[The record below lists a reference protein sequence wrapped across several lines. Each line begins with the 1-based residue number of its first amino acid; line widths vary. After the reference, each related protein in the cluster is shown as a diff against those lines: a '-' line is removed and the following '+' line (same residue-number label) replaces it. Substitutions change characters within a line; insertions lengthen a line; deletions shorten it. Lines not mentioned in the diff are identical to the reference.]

1 MRVGGP
7 RVDSVYAPLVSPRG
21 CALEWT
27 PEMNAPSPVP
37 TPTPSREAELARAEA
52 ELSSQE
58 ARVADQLNRAA
69 AETEALTRRLS
80 ELKQQA
86 ARLPVE
92 RQADEHVRT
101 ASTRLE
107 TVAASTGQT
116 EEARARALAARHE
129 ALEARR
135 RASQETQAALK
146 TLQQLHT
153 RAQQELAEA
162 EAGLKRSAE
171 AAAKAQREREAAA
184 RAQREAQQARQAP
197 AQAQPAVTASGNTTI
212 LESKPLGA
220 RASRV
225 RMQATIDMRSDS
237 NFFTGF
243 TTNVSEGG
251 IFVATVQT
259 VPRGTTVD
267 LDFTL
272 PGGRPMKVT
281 GVVRWTREVNDK
293 TPELMPGL
301 GVQFAH
307 LPPEV
312 ASAIT
317 DFVATREP
325 MFFPD

>member
-1 MRVGGP
+1 
-7 RVDSVYAPLVSPRG
+7 
-21 CALEWT
+21 
-27 PEMNAPSPVP
+27 MNAPSPAP
-37 TPTPSREAELARAEA
+37 IPPPSREAEFARAEA
-52 ELSSQE
+52 ELASQE
-58 ARVADQLNRAA
+58 ARVADQLNRAVT
-69 AETEALTRRLS
+69 ETEALTRRLA
-80 ELKQQA
+80 ELRQQVSRA
-86 ARLPVE
+86 STE
-92 RQADEHVRT
+92 RQGDEHVRT

-107 TVAASTGQT
+107 SAAASAGSTA
-116 EEARARALAARHE
+116 EARERSLTARHE

-135 RASQETQAALK
+135 RASQETQTALK
-146 TLQQLHT
+146 TLQHLHA

-171 AAAKAQREREAAA
+171 AAAKAQREREAERTRQATA
-184 RAQREAQQARQAP
+184 QARP
-197 AQAQPAVTASGNTTI
+197 VAQTSGNLTI
-212 LESKPLGA
+212 PEPRPLGA
-220 RASRV
+220 RSSRV
-225 RMQATIDMRSDS
+225 RMQATIDLRSES

-243 TTNVSEGG
+243 TANVSEGG
-251 IFVATVQT
+251 IFVATVQA

-301 GVQFAH
+301 GVRFSNLA
-307 LPPEV
+307 PEV

>member
-1 MRVGGP
+1 
-7 RVDSVYAPLVSPRG
+7 
-21 CALEWT
+21 
-27 PEMNAPSPVP
+27 MNAPSPAP
-37 TPTPSREAELARAEA
+37 TLTPSREAEFARAEA
-52 ELSSQE
+52 ELASQE
-58 ARVADQLNRAA
+58 ARIAEQLNRAV
-69 AETEALTRRLS
+69 AETETLTRRLA
-80 ELKQQA
+80 ELRQQA
-86 ARLPVE
+86 ARVPAE
-92 RQADEHVRT
+92 HQDDEHVRT

-107 TVAASTGQT
+107 SVASSAGLT
-116 EEARARALAARHE
+116 EETRTRALTARHE

-135 RASQETQAALK
+135 RASQEAQAALK

-171 AAAKAQREREAAA
+171 AAAKVQREREAAT
-184 RAQREAQQARQAP
+184 RAHRERETQQARQATAP
-197 AQAQPAVTASGNTTI
+197 AHPGVMSSGNITI
-212 LESKPLGA
+212 PESKPLGA

-251 IFVATVQT
+251 IFVATVQS

-301 GVQFAH
+301 GVRFSH

>member
-1 MRVGGP
+1 M
-7 RVDSVYAPLVSPRG
+7 A
-21 CALEWT
+21 
-27 PEMNAPSPVP
+27 EMNAPSPAL
-37 TPTPSREAELARAEA
+37 TLTPSREAELARAES
-52 ELSSQE
+52 ELASQE
-58 ARVADQLNRAA
+58 ARIADQLNRAV

-86 ARLPVE
+86 ARVPAE
-92 RQADEHVRT
+92 RQDDEHVRT

-107 TVAASTGQT
+107 SVASSAGLTD
-116 EEARARALAARHE
+116 EARTRALTARHE
-129 ALEARR
+129 ALETRR
-135 RASQETQAALK
+135 RASQEAQAALK

-153 RAQQELAEA
+153 RAQQELGEA

-171 AAAKAQREREAAA
+171 AAAKAQREREA
-184 RAQREAQQARQAP
+184 QQARRATAQAP
-197 AQAQPAVTASGNTTI
+197 QAATASGNTTI

-251 IFVATVQT
+251 IFVATVQS

-293 TPELMPGL
+293 TPELMPGM
-301 GVQFAH
+301 GVQFSH

>member
-1 MRVGGP
+1 VRVFPGP
-7 RVDSVYAPLVSPRG
+7 LRAPLVSPWG
-21 CALEWT
+21 CELEWT
-27 PEMNAPSPVP
+27 AEMNAPSPAL
-37 TPTPSREAELARAEA
+37 TLTPSREAEIARAEA
-52 ELSSQE
+52 ELASQE
-58 ARVADQLNRAA
+58 ARIADQLNRAV

-80 ELKQQA
+80 ELRQQA
-86 ARLPVE
+86 ARIPAE
-92 RQADEHVRT
+92 RQDDEHVRT

-107 TVAASTGQT
+107 SVASSAGLTD
-116 EEARARALAARHE
+116 EARTRALAARHE

-135 RASQETQAALK
+135 RASQEAQAALK

-153 RAQQELAEA
+153 RAQQELGEA

-171 AAAKAQREREAAA
+171 AAAKAQREREAAT
-184 RAQREAQQARQAP
+184 RAQKDREARQATASAP
-197 AQAQPAVTASGNTTI
+197 PGVTASGNTTI

-251 IFVATVQT
+251 IFVATVQS

-301 GVQFAH
+301 GVQFSH